1 MGTINKKAIPDEYN
15 NRFILSS
22 LCDVTDEVPSECD
35 GMTFLKKIL
44 ELTKTRAE
52 PKAQSKPIAFD
63 AETSN
68 EHANMT
74 PMVKGR
80 SEI

>member
-1 MGTINKKAIPDEYN
+1 MGTINKKAIPDEYKS
-15 NRFILSS
+15 RFILSS

-52 PKAQSKPIAFD
+52 PKAQSKPIALE

-74 PMVKGR
+74 PMVRGR

>member
-1 MGTINKKAIPDEYN
+1 M
-15 NRFILSS
+15 SS
-22 LCDVTDEVPSECD
+22 LRDDTDEVPSECD
-35 GMTFLKKIL
+35 GMIFLKKIL

-52 PKAQSKPIAFD
+52 PKAQIKPIALE

-74 PMVKGR
+74 PTVRGR

>member
-1 MGTINKKAIPDEYN
+1 MGTINKNAIPDEYKS
-15 NRFILSS
+15 RFILSS
-22 LCDVTDEVPSECD
+22 LCDDSDEVPSECD
-35 GMTFLKKIL
+35 GITFLKKIL

-52 PKAQSKPIAFD
+52 PKAQSKPIALE
-63 AETSN
+63 AETSD

-74 PMVKGR
+74 PMVRGR

>member
-1 MGTINKKAIPDEYN
+1 MGTINKKAIPDEYKS
-15 NRFILSS
+15 RFILSS
-22 LCDVTDEVPSECD
+22 LCAGTDEVPSECD
-35 GMTFLKKIL
+35 GITFLKKIL

-52 PKAQSKPIAFD
+52 PKAQSKPIALE

-74 PMVKGR
+74 PMVRGR